1 MEIYL
6 IRHTKPDILANI
18 CYGQS
23 DIDVASSFSQELA
36 SIRKHFQIDDTFIIF
51 SSPLKRCRILAEALS
66 LSSPIHTDNRLKEL
80 NFGDW
85 ELKRW
90 DDMDQNILSEWGD
103 NFVTMPVPGGES
115 CREMY
120 DRSISFFKELCAEY
134 KEAKKVA
141 VVTHGGVIRSMLVYA
156 LGIPLENMFRLA
168 VDYGSISKIEINL
181 DFITVKFFN
190 LSD

>member
-6 IRHTKPDILANI
+6 IRHTKPDIPVNI

-23 DIDVASSFSQELA
+23 DIDVSPSFAQELE
-36 SIRKHFQIDDTFIIF
+36 SIQKHIRIDNTFIVF

-66 LSSPIHTDNRLKEL
+66 PESVHTDDRLKEL

-85 ELKRW
+85 ELKKW
-90 DDMDQNILSEWGD
+90 DDLDQSILSEWGD
-103 NFVTMPVPGGES
+103 NFVNMQVPGGES

-120 DRSISFFKELCAEY
+120 ERSISFFKELCSEY
-134 KEAKKVA
+134 KDTKNIAII
-141 VVTHGGVIRSMLVYA
+141 THGGVIRSILVYA
-156 LGIPLENMFRLA
+156 LGMPLENMFRIG
-168 VDYGSISKIEINL
+168 VDYGSVSKIEINQNI
-181 DFITVKFFN
+181 ITVKFFN